1 MRMWPQMVDQM
12 FWHFAIKVAAE
23 RMNSL
28 HIDTDGPIPE
38 YKFYGVNIENVPVKT
53 FTQCSVH
60 ATFLTADSTIQV
72 QLDRQNGNQDQ
83 TFVYVFDT
91 LHFTLEVMHLST
103 THLLDISAHSTML

>member
-1 MRMWPQMVDQM
+1 
-12 FWHFAIKVAAE
+12 
-23 RMNSL
+23 MNKL

-60 ATFLTADSTIQV
+60 GTFWTADSIMRI

-83 TFVYVFDT
+83 TFMYIMDT
-91 LHFTLEVMHLST
+91 LRFTPEVLH
-103 THLLDISAHSTML
+103 